1 MFQRRTGSSVVRRV
15 APQTTVVPIKTPR
28 RSNTA
33 PSAGQT
39 NPYTLFSYNTNG
51 LVSQR
56 DRRYDS
62 GLRQV
67 YDFSWDAD
75 DRLRLVQESG
85 VTRFSW

>member
-1 MFQRRTGSSVVRRV
+1 MNRGTNA
-15 APQTTVVPIKTPR
+15 APT
-28 RSNTA
+28 
-33 PSAGQT
+33 AGQT
-39 NPYTLFSYNTNG
+39 NNPYTLFSYNTNG

-85 VTRFSW
+85 VTRFSTL